1 MSWTTGTEINF
12 IKGLGM
18 GLFAKDS
25 SKVKLRSRK
34 EMLKQ
39 YLKSTNLRAD
49 WADIDPKI
57 VIAFAREELRQL
69 SL

>member
-34 EMLKQ
+34 EMLRG
-39 YLKSTNLRAD
+39 YLKGTNLRVD
-49 WADIDPKI
+49 WVDIDKD
-57 VIAFAREELRQL
+57 VAIAFAEEELRQL
-69 SL
+69 S